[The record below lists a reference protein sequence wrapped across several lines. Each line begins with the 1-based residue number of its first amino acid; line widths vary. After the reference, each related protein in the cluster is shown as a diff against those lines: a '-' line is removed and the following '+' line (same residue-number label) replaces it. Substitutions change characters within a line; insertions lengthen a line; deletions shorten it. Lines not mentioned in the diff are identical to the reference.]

1 MNTLRLQFSIRNL
14 IAGLIPILFQCCAPV
29 FVQPRP
35 PPFGHQKIEHLVS
48 SFEEQERRVQAFFS
62 SGTLTV
68 EDYYS
73 EFDADILIVATRDP
87 LKIRIEVTHPWG
99 VPIVHILIQETR
111 LHILSFPEKRYYIGH
126 LGDSDPALNFFPLHL
141 DPDQLWGL
149 VKGYPILGEY
159 YRVESQQGNQIT
171 LLNRELESVQI
182 IDLYPQSNLPS
193 LMSYPE
199 QDIEVSFSDFKN
211 DEGIYY
217 ARNIIFNDSNAWTTL
232 ALNMKNM
239 VFNKPIPD
247 EVFDLK
253 IPPYFETENGA
264 IK

>member
-1 MNTLRLQFSIRNL
+1 LNTLRLKFSIRIL
-14 IAGLIPILFQCCAPV
+14 IAGLIPIIFQCCAPV
-29 FVQPRP
+29 FVRP
-35 PPFGHQKIEHLVS
+35 PSPPFDHQKIAHLVS

-68 EDYYS
+68 ADYYS

-99 VPIVHILIQETR
+99 VPIFHILIQEAH
-111 LHILSFPEKRYYIGH
+111 LQILSFPEKRYYNGH

-149 VKGYPILGEY
+149 VRGYPILGEY
-159 YRVESQQGNQIT
+159 YRVESQQGDQIT
-171 LLNRELESVQI
+171 LLNRELESVRI
-182 IDLYPQSNLPS
+182 IDLYPQSDLPS
-193 LMSYPE
+193 LLSYPE
-199 QDIEVSFSDFKN
+199 QDIEVSFSDFEN

-232 ALNMKNM
+232 ELNIKNM
-239 VFNKPIPD
+239 VLNKTIPE

-253 IPPYFETENGA
+253 IPPYFERENSA
-264 IK
+264 TR